1 MPQDNHRQPDPLSRE
16 VPPGSV
22 PLRSPMPRSRVLD
35 AEEPELNT
43 HESDVAPQAKPE
55 REPAPKQKERGG

>member
-1 MPQDNHRQPDPLSRE
+1 MPQDPHRHPDPLKRH
-16 VPPGSV
+16 VPPEAV

-43 HESDVAPQAKPE
+43 HESDVAPQARPE
-55 REPAPKQKERGG
+55 GGTRDRATRGR